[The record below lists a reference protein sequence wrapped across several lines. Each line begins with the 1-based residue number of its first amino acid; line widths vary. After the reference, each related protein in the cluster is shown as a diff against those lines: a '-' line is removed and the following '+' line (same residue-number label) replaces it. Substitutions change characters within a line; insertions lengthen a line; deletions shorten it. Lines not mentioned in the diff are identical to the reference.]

1 VPSSVHTFLTTPI
14 PTRGVINYTW
24 CAPMCYP
31 HIHGVPGLIR
41 SAQRQITAI
50 NLRHRVDY
58 RLTPAYNI
66 RANRLNSGLTSSPFH
81 TTAHLERPACLL
93 PLWPASISPIVTTCH
108 TNRVEECCPLQLLCA
123 VDREVCLRL
132 STHSSHHPRTLPSH
146 KDPLNSAFLSRAVL
160 RRQQLLTHAYSDAKV
175 ANRDTKV
182 WHFVIE
188 NGY

>member
-1 VPSSVHTFLTTPI
+1 MPSSVHTFLTTPI

-81 TTAHLERPACLL
+81 TTHQNIYRLG
-93 PLWPASISPIVTTCH
+93 SISKSLTSPGLMRSSCAAWFLTGTSKAQAGTTTSSPAALLLSPH
-108 TNRVEECCPLQLLCA
+108 SPDGSQLLHPQLSA
-123 VDREVCLRL
+123 AQGSPTSCLSFDIRL
-132 STHSSHHPRTLPSH
+132 
-146 KDPLNSAFLSRAVL
+146 
-160 RRQQLLTHAYSDAKV
+160 
-175 ANRDTKV
+175 
-182 WHFVIE
+182 I
-188 NGY
+188 